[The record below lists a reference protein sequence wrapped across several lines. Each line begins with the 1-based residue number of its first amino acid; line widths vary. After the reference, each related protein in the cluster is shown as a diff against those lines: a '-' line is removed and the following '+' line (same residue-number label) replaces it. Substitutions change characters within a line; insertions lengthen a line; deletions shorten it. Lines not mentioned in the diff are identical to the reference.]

1 METAANS
8 QKSKRSIMSSIVLIS
23 CLLIIGLVFNI
34 TASVLIQFF
43 QTERNV
49 EKMLAENLG
58 GYSSVVDTG
67 LENLGIL
74 ISDHAY
80 DYEYLNGTGEEKIA
94 HAEQTASFDENV
106 ISLTY
111 IDPDGT
117 QNGPAV
123 PAEVTSALASADK
136 VMTTPANA
144 DGDFYLGVKN
154 SLGGALVSHMKAG
167 KLSVI
172 LNGSACDAFILSSD
186 GTVIAAKTD
195 ENYEP
200 AYAAYV
206 QKNSEIV
213 DIHPKGQGG
222 SGYVFAA
229 KSISGTDGWTVF
241 IRARSREYYNGI
253 IWAFWINLV
262 VIAIMTT
269 LIILVIVLM
278 KNKVVNPLLAIR
290 AKIVDMSQG
299 NLSGGDLTVDR
310 DNELGELANAV
321 NGLADINKSI
331 IGDIHLT
338 AETIANANLNIQPKA
353 HYIGDFL
360 PVKNSLETI
369 IASIKGVIADV
380 ESAGSRVDS
389 GAAQMSANSTSLAQ
403 AASEEAATVTQLNES
418 LSSVRDQIND
428 SAEKAAKA
436 RLAAEESVSA
446 MNEGNGKMSEM
457 LDAMKYINDT
467 SSEIANIIKAIQDIS
482 FQTNILALNA
492 AIEAARA
499 GDAGQ
504 GFAVVAEEV
513 GILAGKAAESAKSS
527 KGLIENSLSAVNR
540 GTTIANETAQMLAN
554 NVAKVNESAVVVEEI
569 ADAASRQAESINSVM
584 EGMNNISAS
593 VNQINVSAGECAESS
608 EMLSLQSKK
617 LRDIVEKYA
626 GNNISKPAPKPAVR
640 PAAEAPK
647 PAPKPVETPKPAAKP
662 AEVSKPV
669 ETPKPAPKPAETPKP
684 GKLTITLP
692 GDERPISADFQR
704 RGLENKPAK
713 PAPVKAAA
721 PAPARPA
728 PAPAEVPVI
737 SESSSPAAV
746 SKASMQPV
754 KRQIKLDDNKY

>member
-49 EKMLAENLG
+49 EQMLAENLG

-67 LENLGIL
+67 LKNIGIL

-80 DYEYLNGTGEEKIA
+80 DYEYLNGTGEQKTA
-94 HAEQTASFDENV
+94 HSEQIASFDENV

-117 QNGPAV
+117 QNGAAV
-123 PAEVTSALASADK
+123 PAEVTSALASSDR
-136 VMTTPANA
+136 VMTTPANE
-144 DGDFYLGVKN
+144 DGDFYLGIKN
-154 SLGGALVSHMKAG
+154 SLGGALVSHMKAA
-167 KLSVI
+167 KLSAMM
-172 LNGSACDAFILSSD
+172 NGSTCDAFILSSD
-186 GTVIAAKTD
+186 GTVIATKSS
-195 ENYEP
+195 EKYESS
-200 AYAAYV
+200 YAAYV

-213 DIHPKGQGG
+213 DIHPKGN

-229 KSISGTDGWTVF
+229 KSIDGTDGWTVF
-241 IRARSREYYNGI
+241 IRANSREYYNGI

-262 VIAIMTT
+262 VVAVMTT

-338 AETIANANLNIQPKA
+338 AETIANANLDIQPKA

-389 GAAQMSANSTSLAQ
+389 GAAQMSANSTSLAS

-436 RLAAEESVSA
+436 RLAAEESVTA

-527 KGLIENSLSAVNR
+527 KELIENSLSAVNR

-584 EGMNNISAS
+584 VGMNNISAS

-608 EMLSLQSKK
+608 EMLSVQSKK
-617 LRDIVEKYA
+617 LRDIVEKYTGHDIA
-626 GNNISKPAPKPAVR
+626 KPAKPVSKPVQKPAAKPVETPKPVETVKPAE
-640 PAAEAPK
+640 PAAEAQKPVTEAVK
-647 PAPKPVETPKPAAKP
+647 PAPKPVEASKPAAKQG
-662 AEVSKPV
+662 KP
-669 ETPKPAPKPAETPKP
+669 
-684 GKLTITLP
+684 LTITLP

-704 RGLENKPAK
+704 RGLENKSAPAK
-713 PAPVKAAA
+713 
-721 PAPARPA
+721 PA

-737 SESSSPAAV
+737 SETPQHAV
-746 SKASMQPV
+746 SKATMQPV

>member
-49 EKMLAENLG
+49 EQMLAENLG

-67 LENLGIL
+67 LKNIGIL

-80 DYEYLNGTGEEKIA
+80 DYEYLNGTGEQKAA
-94 HAEQTASFDENV
+94 HSEQIASFDENV

-117 QNGPAV
+117 QNGAAV
-123 PAEVTSALASADK
+123 PAEVTSALASSDR

-144 DGDFYLGVKN
+144 DGDFYLGIKN
-154 SLGGALVSHMKAG
+154 SLGGVLVSHMKAA
-167 KLSVI
+167 KLSVM
-172 LNGSACDAFILSSD
+172 LNGSACDAFILSAD
-186 GTVIAAKTD
+186 GTVIAAKTSD
-195 ENYEP
+195 KYE
-200 AYAAYV
+200 ASYAAYI
-206 QKNSEIV
+206 QKNGGEVV
-213 DIHPKGQGG
+213 DIHPKGNG
-222 SGYVFAA
+222 GYVFAA
-229 KSISGTDGWTVF
+229 KAIDGTDGWTVF
-241 IRARSREYYNGI
+241 IRANSREYYNGI

-262 VIAIMTT
+262 VIAVMTT

-436 RLAAEESVSA
+436 RLAAEESVTA

-608 EMLSLQSKK
+608 EMLSRQSRK
-617 LRDIVEKYA
+617 LRDIVEKYT
-626 GNNISKPAPKPAVR
+626 GNDISKPVSKPVSAPAAKPTAKPAV
-640 PAAEAPK
+640 EAVK
-647 PAPKPVETPKPAAKP
+647 PAVEAPKPAAKP
-662 AEVSKPV
+662 VTE
-669 ETPKPAPKPAETPKP
+669 APKPNKP
-684 GKLTITLP
+684 LTINLP
-692 GDERPISADFQR
+692 GDERPISEEFQR
-704 RGLENKPAK
+704 RGLESKPAK
-713 PAPVKAAA
+713 PAPAPVK
-721 PAPARPA
+721 PA
-728 PAPAEVPVI
+728 PAPAEAPVI
-737 SESSSPAAV
+737 SESPSPAAV

-754 KRQIKLDDNKY
+754 KRQIKLDNDKY